1 MQLPEGKRYLQ
12 RTLSSVAAAQM
23 SLTRDPSLATGDQSM
38 QILGPESSS
47 EAERAATTVRTLLRL
62 LFQTHAFPSARS
74 PSALE
79 LSAGQLARPVRLVAQ
94 SLARDRTSN
103 SSSLLRLRPR
113 GQWSPSLSRET
124 ETEAEGGTATG
135 TGTAP
140 SGEHW
145 RWSTWFHVGHMCG
158 LLWER
163 ERGARVRELV
173 AADACLSG
181 LATRAATAT
190 RTRSPGKR

>member
-47 EAERAATTVRTLLRL
+47 EAERAVTTVRTLLRL

-79 LSAGQLARPVRLVAQ
+79 LSAGQLARPVRLVTQ

-113 GQWSPSLSRET
+113 GQWSPSPLREA
-124 ETEAEGGTATG
+124 ETEAEGGTAT
-135 TGTAP
+135 AP
-140 SGEHW
+140 SGERW
-145 RWSTWFHVGHMCG
+145 RWSTWFHVGHMCA

-190 RTRSPGKR
+190 GTRARSPGKR